1 MIQAFV
7 VSAFSNLILSLVVN
21 KKLMLIVQFINNCT
35 DIVHYLHCNCA
46 FLHHSSLRTSFRMFL
61 SVKIIHAE
69 SFGYL
74 LLSKNIPNQL
84 CIGLVIA

>member
-7 VSAFSNLILSLVVN
+7 VSAFCHLIPFLIVN
-21 KKLMLIVQFINNCT
+21 KKLINMVQLINNCT
-35 DIVHYLHCNCA
+35 HVVHYLHYGCA
-46 FLHHSSLRTSFRMFL
+46 FHRRSSLNTSFRMFL

-84 CIGLVIA
+84 RIGLVIA

>member
-7 VSAFSNLILSLVVN
+7 VSAFCNLILSLIVN
-21 KKLMLIVQFINNCT
+21 IKLICIVQFINKRTN
-35 DIVHYLHCNCA
+35 IVHYLHWYCA

-74 LLSKNIPNQL
+74 LLSKNMPNQL
-84 CIGLVIA
+84 RIGLVIA